1 MGRIGAG
8 FAMGLILDLPVA
20 MADGLRCLLCMVVR
34 RRSGVLSMIRRVG

>member
-20 MADGLRCLLCMVVR
+20 MADGFNALPALYGGKKAKRGAVND
-34 RRSGVLSMIRRVG
+34 